1 MPSTQSPPSADRQVG
16 AEWTHQDGDRTTLTI
31 TVCDNCAAR
40 WFPPREACST
50 CASDAVHDIRS
61 ETEGRVYASSVV
73 RIAPRGFQAPY
84 VLTYVDISGVRLL
97 AHSPGAE
104 EAPAPGTPVRLT
116 VAPIAGTGE
125 SVLTSYAVTPVD
137 GGEATTGG
145 TR

>member
-1 MPSTQSPPSADRQVG
+1 MPSTPPPPPADRRVG
-16 AEWTHQDGDRTTLTI
+16 AEWTHQDGDRTTLTL

-40 WFPPREACST
+40 WFPPRRTCST
-50 CASDAVHDIRS
+50 CASDDVRDIRS
-61 ETEGRVYASSVV
+61 DPEGRVYASSVV

-97 AHSPGAE
+97 AHVPGAE

-137 GGEATTGG
+137 GGADPTGG